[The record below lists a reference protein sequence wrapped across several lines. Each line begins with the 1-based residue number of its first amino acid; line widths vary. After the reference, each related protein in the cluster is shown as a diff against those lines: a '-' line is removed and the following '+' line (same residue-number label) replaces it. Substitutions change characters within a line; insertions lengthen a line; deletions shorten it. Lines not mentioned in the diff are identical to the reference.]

1 MPRFLPEPA
10 LPFAQQ
16 QRTAVLLL
24 NLGTPAAPTAAA
36 VRPYLREFLSDA
48 RVVELPQWLW
58 QPILQGP
65 VLTLRPKKSAHGRR
79 RAPLSARISFRCAR
93 GGITAMAVA
102 ADSAG
107 PRAHFAAEKKRPR
120 L

>member
-65 VLTLRPKKSAHGRR
+65 VLTLRPKKSAHG
-79 RAPLSARISFRCAR
+79 
-93 GGITAMAVA
+93 
-102 ADSAG
+102 
-107 PRAHFAAEKKRPR
+107 
-120 L
+120 

>member
-48 RVVELPQWLW
+48 RVVELPQWL
-58 QPILQGP
+58 
-65 VLTLRPKKSAHGRR
+65 
-79 RAPLSARISFRCAR
+79 
-93 GGITAMAVA
+93 
-102 ADSAG
+102 
-107 PRAHFAAEKKRPR
+107 
-120 L
+120 